1 MGSSTLEYTGLITA
15 DPVARL
21 LHIPPHWGSRLTI
34 LTNRIP
40 GICRKGHTP
49 RAALLQET
57 CALIEE
63 WYSDHLHVYTD
74 GSGNKDGS
82 VNSIILALRVERKCR
97 LLLRASSTSAELTAL
112 NLVAHQLAEI
122 LPPSTVV
129 FSDSRAMLL
138 TLARGDRGSS
148 IAQRLTCKFTVV
160 VRSGGGCVVPE
171 LIGVLVHSSSVF
183 TLDAA
188 EPRPGSSDSVA
199 VTSLRVCSVRQ
210 KKQLNISCVSA
221 LDTWI
226 FNAKT
231 IARLFNAYA
240 QLGLPHVSSEQLLL
254 LRANVATLRRAF
266 HELLDFFGDA
276 DLIKRL

>member
-160 VRSGGGCVVPE
+160 VRSGGGCVVPVGATTRWSARK
-171 LIGVLVHSSSVF
+171 LGSRRGFKGRPRPIHTHHKLNFMRSFDVARQIFARHVRALHPDPPHSSQQF
-183 TLDAA
+183 CRT
-188 EPRPGSSDSVA
+188 PA
-199 VTSLRVCSVRQ
+199 VYR
-210 KKQLNISCVSA
+210 N
-221 LDTWI
+221 
-226 FNAKT
+226 
-231 IARLFNAYA
+231 
-240 QLGLPHVSSEQLLL
+240 
-254 LRANVATLRRAF
+254 
-266 HELLDFFGDA
+266 
-276 DLIKRL
+276 